1 MQRIERIQQ
10 HPPSQEIKPLEV
22 VKKRQDLSYLPL
34 NTIDF
39 DPISRSEIL
48 EIAPPETFE
57 NPSTSVFKVIY
68 NFINRLESI
77 QGTYFDMVDKEMKH
91 TTDVVSLNL
100 EKHIKLQDELQTA
113 LEKQGF
119 WETLGKV
126 AASVI
131 GTLSII
137 LGATLLGPGAPILAV
152 VAGSSMILSGGI
164 SIFGTSLI
172 DMRKNP
178 KLAAALLITG
188 SGIAVVG
195 GVTGAFSGADLFK
208 NVLSKIIIA
217 GLSVV
222 SNGTTIMRENYGI
235 DLAELKANSALC
247 QKENESLKTTGRNLE
262 LDSQNYTQ
270 TIHNLTETVI
280 ALQIHHQ
287 SAIKKIVALS
297 GSVAG

>member
-1 MQRIERIQQ
+1 MQRIERAEK
-10 HPPSQEIKPLEV
+10 HPPIQPATPLESI
-22 VKKRQDLSYLPL
+22 KKRQPLSYNPPSS
-34 NTIDF
+34 IQF
-39 DPISRSEIL
+39 SQVPGL
-48 EIAPPETFE
+48 EIPEIEPPESFE
-57 NPSTSVFKVIY
+57 KPSSSVFKVIY

-91 TTDVVSLNL
+91 TTDIVSLNL
-100 EKHIKLQDELQTA
+100 EKHIKLEDELQKA

-137 LGATLLGPGAPILAV
+137 IGATLLGPGAPIIAV

-164 SIFGTSLI
+164 TIFGTSLV
-172 DMRKNP
+172 DTKKNP
-178 KLAAALLITG
+178 QLAAALLITG
-188 SGIAVVG
+188 SGIALVG
-195 GVTGAFSGADLFK
+195 GITGAFSGVDLFK
-208 NVLSKIIIA
+208 NVLSKIIVA

-235 DLAELKANSALC
+235 DLSELKADSALC
-247 QKENESLKTTGRNLE
+247 QKENESAKTTSRNLE

-287 SAIKKIVALS
+287 SAIKKIVALT